1 MKYKQEIEVSIEKA
15 EQLSL
20 TLDTIVNTPRLVD
33 PTTIKNLTKAI
44 RSHLKFVADRISL
57 EH

>member
-1 MKYKQEIEVSIEKA
+1 MKYKQEIEIAIEKV

-33 PTTIKNLTKAI
+33 PTQIKNLT
-44 RSHLKFVADRISL
+44 
-57 EH
+57 

>member
-1 MKYKQEIEVSIEKA
+1 MKYKQEIEIAIEKV

-33 PTTIKNLTKAI
+33 PTQIKNLTKAI
-44 RSHLKFVADRISL
+44 RSHLKFVSDRISL
-57 EH
+57 EY